1 MSVSWYVSISRRQS
15 ALFVYSPTTFSPHL
29 CFGMIRNPSQRQWVF
44 QCIPCVDTGLWV
56 SLGTSIRHTAGTSQE
71 GSRSQERLAAATPSQ
86 CHALPVQ
93 NCGLESPSETSSGYS
108 IPFPQQ
114 EAARAAAKQTE
125 ITPSAR
131 HRAGEGAGAG
141 AVGQEQN

>member
-29 CFGMIRNPSQRQWVF
+29 CLGMIRNPSLKQWVS
-44 QCIPCVDTGLWV
+44 QCIPCVDTGPWV
-56 SLGTSIRHTAGTSQE
+56 SLGTSIRHTAGISQG

-86 CHALPVQ
+86 RRALPVR
-93 NCGLESPSETSSGYS
+93 NCGLESPSETSPGYS

-125 ITPSAR
+125 ITPSAC
-131 HRAGEGAGAG
+131 HHAGRGAG